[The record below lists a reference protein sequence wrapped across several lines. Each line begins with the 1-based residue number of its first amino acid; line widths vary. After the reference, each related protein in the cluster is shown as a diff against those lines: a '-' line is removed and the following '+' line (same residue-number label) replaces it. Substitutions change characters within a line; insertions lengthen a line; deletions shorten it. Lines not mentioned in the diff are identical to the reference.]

1 MGGIYVSF
9 LSNFTDKILRL
20 RRHYCLPLFPRKLS
34 SHAVYQYAR
43 RWILATERGAEMN
56 ISNHAEI
63 RMQQRGMLERDI
75 QLVLDYGT
83 ETSDGI
89 FLRRKDIK
97 SAEHNLKK
105 MLQRLN
111 RLAGSYVVL
120 DGENIVTAYRPD
132 AWRAKRILAKS

>member
-1 MGGIYVSF
+1 MGDIYASF
-9 LSNFTDKILRL
+9 FSEFSKTFRRL
-20 RRHYCLPLFPRKLS
+20 RRHYCLPQYPRRAI
-34 SHAVYQYAR
+34 SHVVYNYAR
-43 RWILATERGAEMN
+43 SWFLATERGDAMN
-56 ISNHAEI
+56 FSRHAEN
-63 RMQQRGMLERDI
+63 RMQQRGMQEQDI

-97 SAEHNLKK
+97 SAEHDLKK

-132 AWRAKRILAKS
+132 TRKEKRILAN

>member
-1 MGGIYVSF
+1 M
-9 LSNFTDKILRL
+9 NFSR
-20 RRHYCLPLFPRKLS
+20 
-34 SHAVYQYAR
+34 
-43 RWILATERGAEMN
+43 
-56 ISNHAEI
+56 HAEN
-63 RMQQRGMLERDI
+63 RMQQRGMQEQDI

-97 SAEHNLKK
+97 SAEHDLKK

-132 AWRAKRILAKS
+132 TRKEKRILAN

>member
-1 MGGIYVSF
+1 MGDIYALF
-9 LSNFTDKILRL
+9 LSNFTDKNLRL
-20 RRHYCLPLFPRKLS
+20 RRHYCLPLFPRRAN
-34 SHAVYQYAR
+34 SHVVYKDAR

-63 RMQQRGMLERDI
+63 RMQQRGMLEQDI

-120 DGENIVTAYRPD
+120 DGGDIVTAYRPNT
-132 AWRAKRILAKS
+132 RTEKRILSK